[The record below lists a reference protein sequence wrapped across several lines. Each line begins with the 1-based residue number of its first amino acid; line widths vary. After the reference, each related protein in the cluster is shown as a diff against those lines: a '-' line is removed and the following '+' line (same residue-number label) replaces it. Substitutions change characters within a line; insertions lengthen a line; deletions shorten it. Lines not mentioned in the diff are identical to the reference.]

1 MRSGSGRETGRSGV
15 AGALIRLLPRRGH
28 FAGGAKRTAMCEGEN
43 GFAML
48 FVIFAIMVIGILG
61 ALILL
66 YTAVALR
73 NSVGVTPA
81 ARALSA
87 AEAGL
92 DVAHAMLAS
101 EAIEDT
107 ISTPVT
113 GSLWGGA
120 GTYEVYVQ
128 KNPDFGDGDPYDWK
142 ITSYG
147 EYRASVEGVERTFY
161 RTIEEVVTFAGGRY
175 YNAFDYVL
183 FSKEGNININLDG
196 DFSAF
201 SIGQCEVDGQVYAGK
216 NITLADSAQLIGA
229 NDFVIN
235 GNVVT
240 ERGDVL
246 VHNRSIA
253 FASSDININGNIYS
267 GILTK
272 PGDLGGGV
280 NLETDK
286 GILSGGT
293 INVTGDINAH
303 GRLRDYDYGV
313 RLYNR
318 IRVGAGSDLRI
329 SGNIRSNRSVYLEN
343 RALAFAWPTVTVNG
357 NIFSGQNVTVVGDIT
372 VGADVRYNI
381 NGSIYAGG
389 NVSVTGDS
397 NVLTALYLR
406 VGGDIQAKGDVNVDL
421 GYGVG
426 ALTPSGYSVAGHI
439 YGRNVNLSARLGA
452 GGTVANTVG
461 GNIYCD
467 GGNLNLYNKTG
478 SFGTCSTTI
487 SGNIYGE
494 STVTVRSEETG
505 AFNSAPIYVAGGSVP
520 VPAGLPGQGIF
531 SNGAM
536 TLATSGSNANIRD
549 YRDARRYGGT
559 PSISGNVTVDGS
571 MAQLP
576 TTFNV
581 PSASD
586 PFAPTPFNEVLMPQ
600 CDFDYYREKAKE
612 QELEDGQQHYYTSS
626 VPDLDIAPGQIS
638 SSLYVVFVE
647 GDLGIGTVNVPVN
660 CKGVFVA
667 TGNVILREELR
678 RQGAGDAEFQI
689 IAGNKVTYETNFNM
703 AIDDNDKMF
712 IYAAHRTYN
721 PNTDPVSVQY
731 EMGWFRSIE
740 GQITARGDIVIN
752 SNKNKFKIG
761 LYNHA
766 IRFKNPAVL
775 GEAFR
780 IPFTVKSWKEL

>member
-1 MRSGSGRETGRSGV
+1 MSSEKGMTGGRTDCARWARGLFPCLKRLSARNKI
-15 AGALIRLLPRRGH
+15 AGARG
-28 FAGGAKRTAMCEGEN
+28 EG

-61 ALILL
+61 ALVLL
-66 YTAVALR
+66 YSAVALR
-73 NSVGVTPA
+73 NAVGITPA
-81 ARALSA
+81 SRAFSA

-92 DVAHAMLAS
+92 EVAHAMLAS

-107 ISTPVT
+107 ITTPVT
-113 GSLWGGA
+113 GSLWDGA

-128 KNPDFGDGDPYDWK
+128 KNPDFGDGDPYDWR
-142 ITSYG
+142 IISYG

-161 RTIEEVVTFAGGRY
+161 RAIEEVVTFAGGRY

-196 DFSAF
+196 DFSAL
-201 SIGQCEVDGQVYAGK
+201 SIGQCEIDGQVYAGK
-216 NITLADSAQLIGA
+216 DIVLVDSAQLMGA
-229 NDFVIN
+229 NDFAIN

-253 FASSDININGNIYS
+253 FAASDIHINGNIYS

-272 PGDLGGGV
+272 PGDIGGGV

-286 GILSGGT
+286 GIISGGS
-293 INVTGDINAH
+293 INVTGDVNAH
-303 GRLRDYDYGV
+303 GRLRGYDYGV
-313 RLYNR
+313 RIYNR
-318 IRVGAGSDLRI
+318 IRVGASSDLRV
-329 SGNIRSNRSVYLEN
+329 SGNIRSNYSVFLEN
-343 RALAFAWPTVTVNG
+343 RALAFAWPTVSVNG
-357 NIFSGQNVTVVGDIT
+357 NIFSGRDVIVVGDIT

-381 NGSIYAGG
+381 NGSIYAARD
-389 NVSVTGDS
+389 VSITGDS
-397 NVLTALYLR
+397 NVLTALYAR
-406 VGGDIQAKGDVNVDL
+406 VGGDIQAKGNVNIGL
-421 GYGVG
+421 QYGVG
-426 ALTPSGYSVAGHI
+426 ALNPSGYNVAGHI

-467 GGNLNLYNKTG
+467 GGAFNLLNRSG
-478 SFGTCSTTI
+478 SFGTCTTTI
-487 SGNIYGE
+487 SGSVYGE
-494 STVTVRSEETG
+494 STVNVRSEESG
-505 AFNSAPIYVAGGSVP
+505 VFNSAKIYIAGGNVP
-520 VPAGLPGQGIF
+520 APAGLPGRGVF
-531 SNGAM
+531 SNGLF
-536 TLATSGSNANIRD
+536 TLSTSGNNASIMD
-549 YRDARRYGGT
+549 HADARRFGGS
-559 PSISGNVTVDGS
+559 PSISGNVTVKGS
-571 MAQLP
+571 TNPLP
-576 TTFNV
+576 NTFSV
-581 PSASD
+581 PQASV
-586 PFAPTPFNEVLMPQ
+586 PFEPTPFNEVLMPQ

-612 QELEDGQQHYYTSS
+612 QELEDGQQHYFPSS
-626 VPDLDIAPGQIS
+626 VPDLDIDPGQIT

-678 RQGAGDAEFQI
+678 RHGAGDAEFQI

-712 IYAAHRTYN
+712 VYAAHRTYD
-721 PNTDPVSVQY
+721 PNTDPVSVKY

-752 SNKNKFKIG
+752 SNKSRFKIG

-780 IPFTVKSWKEL
+780 IPFTVKSWKEI